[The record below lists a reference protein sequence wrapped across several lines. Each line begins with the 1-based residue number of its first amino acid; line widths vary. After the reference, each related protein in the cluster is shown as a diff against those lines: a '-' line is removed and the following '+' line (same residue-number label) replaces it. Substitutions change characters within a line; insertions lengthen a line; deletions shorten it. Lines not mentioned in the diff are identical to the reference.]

1 MRPRALTMPEYTQAA
16 RLYRQGLSV
25 RQIAREMGRGHNTIA
40 NVLAAQGVPMRSRLH
55 GSRLRH
61 GVFLEQDGK
70 RLTLGQWAQR
80 LGVPYSTLKSRYQV
94 GWPVARVLQ
103 PSQEA

>member
-1 MRPRALTMPEYTQAA
+1 MRPYALTMPEATRAA
-16 RLYRQGLSV
+16 RLYEQGLSL
-25 RQIAREMGRGHNTIA
+25 RQVASELSRSQCAISNA
-40 NVLAAQGVPMRSRLH
+40 LAAQGVPMRSRLH
-55 GSRLRH
+55 GTRLRH

-103 PSQEA
+103 SSLGA